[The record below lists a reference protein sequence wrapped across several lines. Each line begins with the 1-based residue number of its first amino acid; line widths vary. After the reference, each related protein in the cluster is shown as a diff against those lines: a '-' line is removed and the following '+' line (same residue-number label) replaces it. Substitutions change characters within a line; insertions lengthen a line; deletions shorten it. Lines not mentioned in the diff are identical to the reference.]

1 MASPRVKQGLLAA
14 GGAGGGG
21 LNVEQVFSTHLYTG
35 NNSSNQIINNIDL
48 STEGGMVWTKRRNGS
63 ISHAIY
69 DTERGASDPDA
80 LITNTSDEE
89 VSGSMS
95 SFNNNGFT
103 LDSNFRS
110 NAQDDEMVS
119 WTFRKAPKFFDVV
132 TYTGDGTSNRAIA
145 HNLGTTPGMV
155 IIKRTSISGSWVV
168 SHNGIGSTDYLNLN
182 STNGKA
188 TNSTFFSQAHTS
200 THFYVGN
207 DGDVNDAPFHG
218 TNRTFVAYLFAHNNG
233 DGDFGPTGDQD
244 IIKCGSYT
252 GNGSSTGPVIDLGF
266 EPQFLMVKRTDASGG
281 SWYMVDNMRNFGNG
295 VNNAYFYAN
304 GSNAEFNDYELF
316 RNTGQGFQ
324 PRQNFSVINGN
335 NATYIYMAIR
345 RGPMAIPENATD
357 VFKVDKTASSSNP
370 AYTSGFPVD
379 MGLERRT
386 INSGNWQI
394 SSRLTHG
401 RFLSSQNND
410 QESGDGEMDF
420 DYMTGWQEQ
429 GYAINDQV
437 AWMWKRAPGY
447 FDVVCYTGGG
457 DATSTHTK
465 KHNLGVAP
473 EMLWVKC
480 RSNNGTNWMVWHKDM
495 NYNTGESYT
504 NKAFMNL
511 NNSNAA
517 TLTSNYWSY
526 NANPQMTDSVFSVG
540 STYDEVNAT
549 NRTYIAYLFASVSG
563 VSKVGAYSG
572 NGGTSVTGNGQDIDC
587 GFSNGARF
595 VLIKPT
601 DAGDHWFLYDSERG
615 IVAGNDATLLLND
628 NTGESSSSDE
638 IDPLNS
644 GFRVLNQNNQLNR
657 TGRNYIFY
665 AIA

>member
-1 MASPRVKQGLLAA
+1 MAA
-14 GGAGGGG
+14 GGAGGAG
-21 LNVEQVFSTHLYTG
+21 LNVEEVFSTYLYTG
-35 NNSSNQIINNIDL
+35 NASSNAINNGIDL
-48 STEGGMVWTKRRNGS
+48 SGEGGMVWTKRRDGS

-69 DTERGASDPDA
+69 DTERGTSDPDA

-89 VSGSMS
+89 VTGSMS
-95 SFNNNGFT
+95 SFNSNGFT

-110 NAQDDEMVS
+110 NASGDDMCS

-132 TYTGDGTSNRAIA
+132 TYTGDDSGNVVKS
-145 HNLGTTPGMV
+145 HSLGSTPGMI
-155 IIKRTSISGSWVV
+155 IIKNLSSNTGWDVFHRSTT
-168 SHNGIGSTDYLNLN
+168 NGLGTGRLFLH
-182 STNGKA
+182 STNA
-188 TNSTFFSQAHTS
+188 EDNTS
-200 THFYVGN
+200 TQFLTADSSSITLTHSIVKTGGENY
-207 DGDVNDAPFHG
+207 
-218 TNRTFVAYLFAHNNG
+218 VAYLFAHNDG
-233 DGDFGPTGDQD
+233 DGEFGPTGDQD

-252 GNGSSTGPVIDLGF
+252 GNGSSNGPEIDLGF
-266 EPQFLMVKRTDASGG
+266 EPQWLLVKRTDASNGP
-281 SWYMVDNMRNFGNG
+281 WYMVDTMRNFGNG

-335 NATYIYMAIR
+335 NATYIYVAIR
-345 RGPMAIPENATD
+345 RGPMATPENATD

-386 INSGNWQI
+386 VSGGNWSI

-401 RFLSSQNND
+401 RFLSSQSND

-429 GYAINDQV
+429 GYALNDQV

-457 DATSTHTK
+457 NSTGTNTK

-473 EMLWVKC
+473 EMVWVKC
-480 RSNNGTNWMVWHKDM
+480 RSNNSTNWMVWHKDM
-495 NYNTGESYT
+495 NYSTGESYT

-517 TLTSNYWSY
+517 TLSSNYWSY
-526 NANPQMTDSVFSVG
+526 SGNPQMTDLVFSVG

-572 NGGTSVTGNGQDIDC
+572 NGGTSANGNGQDIDC

-595 VLIKPT
+595 VLIKPSN
-601 DAGDHWFLYDSERG
+601 AGDHWFLFDSERG

-628 NTGESSSSDE
+628 NAGQSTSSDE

>member
-1 MASPRVKQGLLAA
+1 MAAAGAA
-14 GGAGGGG
+14 GGG
-21 LNVEQVFSTHLYTG
+21 LDVDEVFSTFLHTG
-35 NNSSNQIINNIDL
+35 TGSAQTIANGIDL
-48 STEGGMVWTKRRNGS
+48 TEGGLVWIKDRDSGS
-63 ISHAIY
+63 RAHYLFDSENLAAPNYNQYLSSNDTDAIY
-69 DTERGASDPDA
+69 SASGTGNGLGGAF
-80 LITNTSDEE
+80 TS
-89 VSGSMS
+89 
-95 SFNNNGFT
+95 NGFPVQGNH
-103 LDSNFRS
+103 SS
-110 NAQDDEMVS
+110 SGQDYVS

-132 TYTGDGTSNRAIA
+132 TYSGDG
-145 HNLGTTPGMV
+145 
-155 IIKRTSISGSWVV
+155 
-168 SHNGIGSTDYLNLN
+168 N
-182 STNGKA
+182 STKTISHSLGCQAGMIWVKRLDSSNNWCVWHRDQYSYGG
-188 TNSTFFSQAHTS
+188 NSYEGRLESNIEFGYNTFDGASS
-200 THFYVGN
+200 TTFTVKN
-207 DGDVNDAPFHG
+207 DTGVNASG
-218 TNRTFVAYLFAHNNG
+218 GSYVAYVFAHNNN
-233 DGDFGPTGDQD
+233 DGGFGPTSDQD
-244 IIKCGSYT
+244 IIKCGRYT
-252 GNGSSTGPVIDLGF
+252 GNGSNNGPEIDLGF
-266 EPQFLMVKRTDASGG
+266 EPQFLLVKRTDGTG
-281 SWYMVDNMRNFGNG
+281 NWITVDSMRNFGSG
-295 VNNAYFYAN
+295 VNSAYLYVN
-304 GSNAEFNDYELF
+304 GNNSEFNDYELF
-316 RNTGQGFQ
+316 RNQSQGFQ

-335 NATYIYMAIR
+335 NANYIYMAIR
-345 RGPMAIPENATD
+345 RGPMATPENATD

-386 INSGNWQI
+386 VNGGNWSI

-401 RFLSSQNND
+401 RFLSSQSND
-410 QESGDGEMDF
+410 QESVDPEMDF

-429 GYAINDQV
+429 GYALNDQV

-495 NYNTGESYT
+495 NYSTGESYT

-517 TLTSNYWSY
+517 TLSSNYWSY
-526 NANPQMTDSVFSVG
+526 SGNPQMTDSVFSVG

-572 NGGTSVTGNGQDIDC
+572 NGGTSANGNGQDIDC

-595 VLIKPT
+595 VLIKPSN
-601 DAGDHWFLYDSERG
+601 AGDHWFLFDSERG

-628 NTGESSSSDE
+628 NAGESSSSDE

>member
-1 MASPRVKQGLLAA
+1 MSNVKKLMMQA
-14 GGAGGGG
+14 AGGGG
-21 LNVEQVFSTHLYTG
+21 LNVEDVFSTFLYTG

-48 STEGGMVWTKRRNGS
+48 STEGGMVWTKRRDAA
-63 ISHAIY
+63 ISHATY
-69 DTERGASDPDA
+69 DTARGLSDPEA
-80 LITNTSDEE
+80 LIPNTPDDA
-89 VSGSMS
+89 VTGSMS
-95 SFNNNGFT
+95 SFNTNGFT
-103 LDSNFRS
+103 LNNNARS
-110 NAQDDEMVS
+110 NAQDDEMCS

-132 TYTGDGTSNRAIA
+132 TYTGNYQNDRTVS
-145 HNLGTTPGMV
+145 HSLGSVPGFI
-155 IIKRTSISGSWVV
+155 IIKRYDAQAQWYCYHRSLD
-168 SHNGIGSTDYLNLN
+168 STDPQGKYIQFN
-182 STNGKA
+182 STNGVRSSSTMFSNTAPTA
-188 TNSTFFSQAHTS
+188 TDFTLGRFN
-200 THFYVGN
+200 
-207 DGDVNDAPFHG
+207 DVNGNGFE
-218 TNRTFVAYLFAHNNG
+218 FVAYLFAHNDG
-233 DGDFGPTGDQD
+233 DGEFGSTGDKD
-244 IIKCGSYT
+244 IIKCGGYT
-252 GNGSSTGPVIDLGF
+252 GNGSSNGPEIDLGF
-266 EPQFLMVKRTDASGG
+266 EPQFLWVKRYDTDNGN
-281 SWYMVDNMRNFGNG
+281 WYMVDNIRNFGSG
-295 VNNAYFYAN
+295 VNNAYLYAN

-316 RNTGQGFQ
+316 RNQAQGFQ

-335 NATYIYMAIR
+335 NAKYLYIAIR
-345 RGPMAIPENATD
+345 RGPMATPENATD

-386 INSGNWQI
+386 VNGGNWSI

-401 RFLSSQNND
+401 RFLSTQNND

-429 GYAINDQV
+429 GYSLSDQV
-437 AWMWKRAPGY
+437 AWMWRRAPGY
-447 FDVVCYTGGG
+447 FDVVTYTGGG

-465 KHNLGVAP
+465 NHNLGVPP
-473 EMLWVKC
+473 EMLWIKC

-511 NNSNAA
+511 NNTNAA

-549 NRTYIAYLFASVSG
+549 NRTYVAYLFATLSG
-563 VSKVGAYSG
+563 VSKVGGYTG

-595 VLIKPT
+595 VLITPT
-601 DAGDHWFLYDSERG
+601 DVGDHWFLYDSERG

-628 NTGESSSSDE
+628 NAGESTSSDE

-644 GFRVLNQNNQLNR
+644 GFRVLNRNNQLNR
-657 TGRNYIFY
+657 TGRKYIFY